1 MLKNL
6 SSLTEDRKNTVWNTR
21 LKGISLQEPKAK
33 GVTYE
38 SYECKT
44 KFKKSKECKT
54 KYKCSIR
61 EHEQMCKF
69 YNNATKFIRV
79 HDYNGVNCIRV
90 QYC

>member
-1 MLKNL
+1 MSHMSARLNLKNQKSARL
-6 SSLTEDRKNTVWNTR
+6 S
-21 LKGISLQEPKAK
+21 I
-33 GVTYE
+33 
-38 SYECKT
+38 C
-44 KFKKSKECKT
+44 
-54 KYKCSIR
+54 KCSIR